1 MNSTDEI
8 SNQFDGVKTSFPLT
22 LNGVPLNPFIVNS
35 ENIFVNLGGVMQI
48 PIANA
53 GSTLMGIAYTVRV
66 NPLSQALEIVFA
78 TGPLFGTS
86 CNIRVISQEELIT
99 CPLPEQLISNTL
111 KVGPGVEISPTGEL
125 IGIDPGII
133 N

>member
-1 MNSTDEI
+1 
-8 SNQFDGVKTSFPLT
+8 

-48 PIANA
+48 PKHLLPTPVID
-53 GSTLMGIAYTVRV
+53 IAYEVRV
-66 NPLSQALEIVFA
+66 NPQSQTLEIVFA

-99 CPLPEQLISNTL
+99 CPLPEQLLSNTL
-111 KVGPGVEISPTGEL
+111 KVGPGVETSPTGEL